1 MVVRSRFDFAAYIGA
16 WSDFRRLPD
25 VASGLDELPTELR
38 VGLATL
44 VLLSWQRPYWVGLG
58 LLASYADEHERSLPD
73 LLEVLAPGGELP
85 WSAAEEVSAWAA
97 TQTYAAEVGDQG
109 QATAGVYTV
118 GTSLRPEALAMAA
131 DAASR
136 VSICIALYKPDWPR
150 VRACIRG
157 QAGG

>member
-16 WSDFRRLPD
+16 WPDFRRLPA
-25 VASGLDELPTELR
+25 VAEGLDELPDPRR

-44 VLLSWQRPYWVGLG
+44 VLLSSQRPYWVGLG

-85 WSAAEEVSAWAA
+85 WSAATEVTGWAA
-97 TQTYAAEVGDQG
+97 TQAFAAAVGDAG
-109 QATAGVYTV
+109 EATGGVYTV
-118 GTSLRPEALAMAA
+118 ASSLRPEALAMAA
-131 DAASR
+131 DTGSR
-136 VSICIALYKPDWPR
+136 VAVCTALYRPDWAR

-157 QAGG
+157 QSG